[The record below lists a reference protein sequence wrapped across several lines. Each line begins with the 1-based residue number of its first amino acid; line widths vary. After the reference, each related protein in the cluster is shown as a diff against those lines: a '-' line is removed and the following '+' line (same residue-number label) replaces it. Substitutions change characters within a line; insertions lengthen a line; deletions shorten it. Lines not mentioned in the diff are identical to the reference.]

1 MLRPVTFGGTSHL
14 GVARQSRF
22 RANDPILALPGEIK
36 PLRIVLYV
44 FLLLSAV
51 SALFLE
57 PALAGAVQRGAVSS
71 AWMFLP
77 LGLYAV
83 FFAIYAVDRWFL
95 VKRRAYP
102 GGRAFFQI
110 AFGVV
115 FGLLLLPSTIGDW
128 EAHRPVGTARL
139 LSHPDAEV
147 RMVAVE
153 ALGFRGASKERAELV
168 VKRLDDR
175 DPRVVEAA
183 WTVLERWSG
192 KDPSDKPGIR
202 AWASQLS
209 GTSTTTER
217 AD

>member
-1 MLRPVTFGGTSHL
+1 MAKP
-14 GVARQSRF
+14 SRF
-22 RANDPILALPGEIK
+22 RANDPILSLPGEIK
-36 PLRIVLYV
+36 PLRIALYV

-57 PALAGAVQRGAVSS
+57 PALAGAVHRGAVSS
-71 AWMFLP
+71 IWMFLP
-77 LGLYAV
+77 LGLFAV
-83 FFAIYAVDRWFL
+83 FFAVYAVDRWFL

-102 GGRAFFQI
+102 AGRAFFQV

-128 EAHRPVGTARL
+128 EAHRPVGIARL

-153 ALGFRGASKERAELV
+153 AVGFRGPSQERAALV

-183 WTVLERWSG
+183 WEVLGRWSG
-192 KDPSDKPGIR
+192 KDPADRAGIR
-202 AWASQLS
+202 VWASRLS
-209 GTSTTTER
+209 STSSTTEG
-217 AD
+217 AH